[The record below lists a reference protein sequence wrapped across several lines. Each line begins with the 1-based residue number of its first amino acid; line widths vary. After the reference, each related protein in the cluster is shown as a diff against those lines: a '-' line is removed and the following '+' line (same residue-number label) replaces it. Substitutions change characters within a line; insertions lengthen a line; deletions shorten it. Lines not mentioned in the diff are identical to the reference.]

1 MPKKTTLEEISDMLR
16 HVVKHMANRDDIAE
30 IRNDMARK
38 EQIIALHTQINSIET
53 DLRGMKRDKLVTRV
67 ADLEDEVFGK
77 SRATRVRVVGTL
89 SVARCVKGRLQFFP
103 SRVGDFKAP
112 GCRMHRRPS
121 FEDCV
126 VKRVANVSTVGV
138 RNHASFAVL

>member
-1 MPKKTTLEEISDMLR
+1 MLR

-77 SRATRVRVVGTL
+77 SRATRVRVCWDALSREVRQGPTSIL
-89 SVARCVKGRLQFFP
+89 SVP
-103 SRVGDFKAP
+103 
-112 GCRMHRRPS
+112 RR
-121 FEDCV
+121 
-126 VKRVANVSTVGV
+126 
-138 RNHASFAVL
+138 

>member
-1 MPKKTTLEEISDMLR
+1 MLR

-53 DLRGMKRDKLVTRV
+53 DLRGMKRDKLDTRV

-77 SRATRVRVVGTL
+77 SRATRVPLLTL
-89 SVARCVKGRLQFFP
+89 SREVRQGPTSIISVPRRCF
-103 SRVGDFKAP
+103 
-112 GCRMHRRPS
+112 
-121 FEDCV
+121 
-126 VKRVANVSTVGV
+126 
-138 RNHASFAVL
+138 